1 MESRLPVVD
10 VLEIGVDDLD
20 GERICGNDYDG
31 GANEKERRKSILN
44 EVSCVCLYDWACATM
59 V

>member
-1 MESRLPVVD
+1 MPVVD